1 MRSLAVPME
10 KTLTNPKRGD
20 IWLVDFDPTRPD
32 EVGKTRPALIIQDN
46 DIDVGTIV
54 VIPFSTVIV
63 QDSEPLRVHYSGL
76 SFLDHPSDLAITQIR
91 SLSLKR
97 FHKKLGSMP
106 PSEMPKISQYIGLVL
121 GLKQ

>member
-1 MRSLAVPME
+1 MASNKP
-10 KTLTNPKRGD
+10 KHKRGD

-32 EVGKTRPALIIQDN
+32 EVGKVRPALIIQD
-46 DIDVGTIV
+46 DDVNEYYNSTV
-54 VIPFSTVIV
+54 ALPFSTVV
-63 QDSEPLRVHYSGL
+63 MPDNEPLRVHYSGL

-106 PSEMPKISQYIGLVL
+106 LSEMPKISQYIGLVL